1 MKVLQKLI
9 TGREEKRE
17 IELGSL
23 KIARLLN
30 GRTPNLSPEDVGF
43 EAKHFF

>member
-9 TGREEKRE
+9 IGREEKRE
-17 IELGSL
+17 IKVGSL
-23 KIARLLN
+23 KIAHLLN
-30 GRTPNLSPEDVGF
+30 GRTPGLLPEDEGF